1 MARGV
6 KAQVRETKVVNLYL
20 ENPGLSYSEIAKRA
34 GIPPKAG
41 VEQVYEIL
49 NRPHVREQV
58 ENRRKQVANRVDRT
72 REDLMR
78 AMWEVVDQRGKDRV
92 AAAALLSKMSG
103 WDAPQKIEHSIRPMM
118 VLPAEPLELE

>member
-1 MARGV
+1 
-6 KAQVRETKVVNLYL
+6 
-20 ENPGLSYSEIAKRA
+20 
-34 GIPPKAG
+34 
-41 VEQVYEIL
+41 
-49 NRPHVREQV
+49 
-58 ENRRKQVANRVDRT
+58 
-72 REDLMR
+72 MR